1 MPFIL
6 LYPTPPRVCS
16 PLEHHTYTSQF
27 YCPQAFSTSERK
39 SKISR
44 KKTSNSHSKIKQ
56 IHAGTTINPTIC
68 RLLSLPFSPSPSS
81 APPPPV
87 SVSLTLNR
95 CSRVR
100 RRVRGARRSKHP
112 PFHFSY
118 YRRQSISI
126 PRLILYNTS
135 ILWNCCRKDY
145 RQRCLLLSNRR
156 LNFSYFLR
164 LRRHLRS
171 SQRYRRLSP

>member
-6 LYPTPPRVCS
+6 LYPTPLRMCS
-16 PLEHHTYTSQF
+16 PLKHYIYTSQF

-44 KKTSNSHSKIKQ
+44 KKTSNSYNKIKQ
-56 IHAGTTINPTIC
+56 IHAGIIINPTIYY
-68 RLLSLPFSPSPSS
+68 LFSLPFSPSPPS
-81 APPPPV
+81 ALPPPV

-100 RRVRGARRSKHP
+100 RRVRGARKSKYP
-112 PFHFSY
+112 LFYFSY

-126 PRLILYNTS
+126 LRLILYNTF
-135 ILWNCCRKDY
+135 IL
-145 RQRCLLLSNRR
+145 
-156 LNFSYFLR
+156 
-164 LRRHLRS
+164 
-171 SQRYRRLSP
+171 